1 MQIFIMNVKLFLD
14 VIFSR
19 ILIIF
24 LRNSSELWNLFD
36 SMCRAYLSPNNPKK
50 KDLEEGRTLIPR
62 LID

>member
-1 MQIFIMNVKLFLD
+1 MNVNIFLD

-50 KDLEEGRTLIPR
+50 KDLEYLV
-62 LID
+62 